1 MMTRVYH
8 QTVLEVDNG
17 IRLDRWFLRHY
28 PGLSHGKLQKLLR
41 TGQVRL
47 DSKRA
52 KSGQRL
58 RTGQTVRVPPINES
72 AVMNS
77 KTGNSISSSD
87 QAFIRGLVLA
97 EDPLFFAL
105 NKPAG
110 IAVQGGKG
118 NSRNLDVLLPG
129 LVRSNEERPRLV
141 HRLDKDTSGVLL
153 VARSAMAAEII
164 SKCFRH
170 REAKKQYWALVAGV
184 PNPLQGAIN
193 LSISKVRNGKI
204 QRVQPVKKSGRMAL
218 THYQTVET
226 MGHLASWVILYPI
239 TGRTHQLRVHMA
251 EIGHPILGDGKYG
264 GKRAFLDNI
273 SPQMNLHAKEITIP
287 HPAGGGIITIQAP
300 LPPHMTRCWKFFGLD
315 ADTVLET

>member
-1 MMTRVYH
+1 MSRVDH
-8 QTVLEVDNG
+8 RTVLEGDNG

-28 PGLSHGKLQKLLR
+28 PGLSYGKLQQLLR

-47 DSKRA
+47 DRKRA

-58 RTGQTVRVPPINES
+58 KTGQIVRVPPIYES
-72 AVMNS
+72 AVVNS
-77 KTGNSISSSD
+77 KKRSSISASD
-87 QAFIRGLVLA
+87 QAFIKGLVLA

-118 NSRNLDVLLPG
+118 NRRNLDVLLPG
-129 LVRSNEERPRLV
+129 LVEPNEERPRLV

-153 VARSAMAAEII
+153 VARSAMAAEKI

-184 PNPLQGAIN
+184 PNPLRGEID
-193 LSISKVRNGKI
+193 LSIKKVRSGKVE
-204 QRVQPVKKSGRMAL
+204 RVQPTKKLGRMAL
-218 THYQTVET
+218 THYQTIET
-226 MGHLASWVILYPI
+226 MGLLASWVILYPI

-251 EIGHPILGDGKYG
+251 EIGNPILGDGKYG
-264 GKRAFLDNI
+264 GKKAFLDTI
-273 SPQMNLHAKEITIP
+273 TPQMNLHAREIKIP
-287 HPAGGGIITIQAP
+287 HPDGGGTIKVQAP
-300 LPPHMTRCWKFFGLD
+300 LPPHMIRCWKFFGLD

>member
-1 MMTRVYH
+1 MVTKVNHRA
-8 QTVLEVDNG
+8 VLEADNG

-28 PGLSHGKLQKLLR
+28 PNLSHGKLQKLLR

-58 RTGQTVRVPPINES
+58 QTGQIVRVPPIHAS
-72 AVMNS
+72 AVLIGE
-77 KTGNSISSSD
+77 TENSISSSD
-87 QAFIRGLVLA
+87 RAFIRGLVIA

-118 NSRNLDVLLPG
+118 NRRNLDVLLPG
-129 LVRSNEERPRLV
+129 LVTSHEERPRLV

-153 VARSAMAAEII
+153 VARSAMAAETI

-184 PNPLQGAIN
+184 PNPLRGEIN
-193 LSISKVRNGKI
+193 LSIRKVSNGKI
-204 QRVQPVKKSGRMAL
+204 QRVQPVKESGQMAL
-218 THYQTVET
+218 THYQTIET
-226 MGHLASWVILYPI
+226 VGSLASWVILHPI

-251 EIGHPILGDGKYG
+251 EIGNPILGDGKYG
-264 GKRAFLDNI
+264 GKRAFLDAI
-273 SPQMNLHAKEITIP
+273 SPQMNLHAKQITIP
-287 HPAGGGIITIQAP
+287 HPGRDGIITIQAP
-300 LPPHMTRCWKFFGLD
+300 LPPHMIRCWNFFGLD